1 RTVINLDELDAR
13 LKRPDQLAAAHSLQQ
28 VGFSSWIDL
37 LSTYA
42 GRGSDLAPWL
52 AGAEINR
59 DRNLRLQ
66 YRAGMEASV
75 ADEAEIYDHMSQ
87 YRSFPDDLF
96 AGSDP
101 LKQAF
106 KAAGNAPNGGP

>member
-1 RTVINLDELDAR
+1 
-13 LKRPDQLAAAHSLQQ
+13 
-28 VGFSSWIDL
+28 
-37 LSTYA
+37 
-42 GRGSDLAPWL
+42 
-52 AGAEINR
+52 
-59 DRNLRLQ
+59 
-66 YRAGMEASV
+66 MEASV